1 VIDGMEDEAAQP
13 WRACLT
19 GWCGFV
25 DHVSFSLVNAQ
36 LPHMYTEA
44 GNKPDV
50 GFVLGA
56 NMSFDCA
63 MVQDGGTIMDERGGC
78 DRCTCGDPG
87 CWWCVYRRHQVG
99 AFVHSH
105 LTSWCNGQPCS
116 NLYNEVVMPKVDYE
130 AALPHSIR
138 AVFCTRSAT
147 CDDARDVHTRFLQRR
162 TT

>member
-1 VIDGMEDEAAQP
+1 LAFRNGHASDDLAEAGLLVKVIDGMEDEAAQP
-13 WRACLT
+13 WHACLT

-44 GNKPDV
+44 GNKPD
-50 GFVLGA
+50 
-56 NMSFDCA
+56 
-63 MVQDGGTIMDERGGC
+63 
-78 DRCTCGDPG
+78 
-87 CWWCVYRRHQVG
+87 VG